1 MSTRREFITLLGGA
15 AAWPIE
21 AWAQQAAMMPVVG
34 LLNSASPG
42 PFALLLA
49 AFHQGLKDGGY
60 VEGRN
65 VTIEYRWA
73 EGHYDRLPALAE
85 DLVRRQVTVIAAT
98 GGTVTARAA
107 KTATTTIPVLFIGG
121 ADPIGEGLV
130 SSFNRPGGNVT
141 GVSTYTSELGP
152 KRLEA

>member
-1 MSTRREFITLLGGA
+1 
-15 AAWPIE
+15 
-21 AWAQQAAMMPVVG
+21 MPVIG
-34 LLNSASPG
+34 FLNSASPG

-60 VEGRN
+60 VEGQN

-73 EGHYDRLPALAE
+73 EGQYDRLPALAA

-107 KTATTTIPVLFIGG
+107 KAATTTIPVRFYRRG
-121 ADPIGEGLV
+121 
-130 SSFNRPGGNVT
+130 RP
-141 GVSTYTSELGP
+141 SRRRAREQL
-152 KRLEA
+152 